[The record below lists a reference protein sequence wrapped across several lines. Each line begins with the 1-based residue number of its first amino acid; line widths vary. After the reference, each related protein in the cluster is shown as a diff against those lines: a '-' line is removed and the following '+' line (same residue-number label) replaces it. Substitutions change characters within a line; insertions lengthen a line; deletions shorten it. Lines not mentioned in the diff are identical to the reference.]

1 MSLLNRVE
9 IGFEG
14 GQVLPVRL
22 SDEHLIELRGALG
35 AGEGW
40 HEIVNDEGT
49 LAVDLA
55 KVIFVRISSSDQKVG
70 F

>member
-1 MSLLNRVE
+1 MAATRAE

-22 SDEHLIELRGALG
+22 DDDQLKGLRDGLSSG
-35 AGEGW
+35 SGW
-40 HEIVNDEGT
+40 FEVSNEEGT
-49 LAVDLA
+49 VAIDLG
-55 KVIFVRISSSDQKVG
+55 KVIFVRTASSDQKIG

>member
-1 MSLLNRVE
+1 MSMTRAE

-22 SDEHLIELRGALG
+22 DEKQLKALRDGLADGSGWFEVNGEEENVAL
-35 AGEGW
+35 
-40 HEIVNDEGT
+40 
-49 LAVDLA
+49 DLA
-55 KVIFVRISSSDQKVG
+55 KVIFVRTPSGDQKIG